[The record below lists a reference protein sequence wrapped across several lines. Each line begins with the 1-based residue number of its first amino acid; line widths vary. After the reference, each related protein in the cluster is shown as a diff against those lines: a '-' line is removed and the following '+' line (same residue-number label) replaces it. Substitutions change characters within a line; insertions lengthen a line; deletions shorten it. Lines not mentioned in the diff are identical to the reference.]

1 MMDRTPQFNSRLS
14 RFLVWPTSRPPKA
27 ALAILGF
34 GLVLGLGLGLFP
46 STGHTQ
52 DLSVLSD
59 RLDRLERTL
68 TDMQRTVYAGNPP
81 PAAAASGV
89 GSTADAA
96 PTALARIEVRLQRL
110 ETQIRELTGKVEEA
124 SYHANQVQKRLDT
137 LQADT
142 DYRLRALEGGAPPAP
157 VAGTGQQGNA
167 APPASGGQTTAA
179 ADANSGRGSLG
190 TISGSQLQLNPPPAG
205 GAPAQTAALP
215 PAGATPE
222 QLYDAAFD
230 LLVRKEF
237 GSAELAFQRFVSEYG
252 DDPLA
257 GNAQYWLGETYY
269 VRERYEDAAVAFL
282 NGYRE
287 YPSSPKAPDSLL
299 KLGMSLAR
307 AGKTNEACVTL
318 AKVESDYPNAG
329 TQLTRRLFLEKQR
342 LQCA

>member
-1 MMDRTPQFNSRLS
+1 MMDLTPRLTRRVFRSLQRRT
-14 RFLVWPTSRPPKA
+14 
-27 ALAILGF
+27 ALALAVFGF
-34 GLVLGLGLGLFP
+34 GIVLAAFP
-46 STGHTQ
+46 GAAQAQ
-52 DLSVLSD
+52 DLSVLAD
-59 RLDRLERTL
+59 RLDRLERTM
-68 TDMQRTVYAGNPP
+68 TDMQRTVYSGNPP

-124 SYHANQVQKRLDT
+124 TYHANQVQKRLDT

-142 DYRLRALEGGAPPAP
+142 DYRLRALEGGAPAAPASG
-157 VAGTGQQGNA
+157 VGQQGNA
-167 APPASGGQTTAA
+167 ASPAADSQTTAA
-179 ADANSGRGSLG
+179 VDTTSGRGTLG
-190 TISGSQLQLNPPPAG
+190 TISNSQLQLTPPPAG
-205 GAPAQTAALP
+205 GSAAQSASLP

-269 VRERYEDAAVAFL
+269 VRERFEDAAVAFL
-282 NGYRE
+282 TGYRDF
-287 YPSSPKAPDSLL
+287 PNSPKAPDSLL

-307 AGKTNEACVTL
+307 AGKTQEACVTL

-329 TQLTRRLFLEKQR
+329 TQLTLRLFLEKQR

>member
-1 MMDRTPQFNSRLS
+1 MMDLTPRLN
-14 RFLVWPTSRPPKA
+14 RRVCR
-27 ALAILGF
+27 ALQRRMAVALTVFGI
-34 GLVLGLGLGLFP
+34 GLVVGAFP
-46 STGHTQ
+46 SAVQAQ
-52 DLSVLSD
+52 DLSVLAD
-59 RLDRLERTL
+59 RLDRLERTMN
-68 TDMQRTVYAGNPP
+68 DMQRTVYAGNPP
-81 PAAAASGV
+81 PAAAASGM

-96 PTALARIEVRLQRL
+96 PTALARIEVRLQRM
-110 ETQIRELTGKVEEA
+110 EAQIRDLTGKVEEA
-124 SYHANQVQKRLDT
+124 TYNSNQVQKRLDT

-142 DYRLRALEGGAPPAP
+142 DYRLRALEGGAPPASA
-157 VAGTGQQGNA
+157 AGVGQQGNA
-167 APPASGGQTTAA
+167 APALSDNQSAASV
-179 ADANSGRGSLG
+179 DANSGRGTLG
-190 TISGSQLQLNPPPAG
+190 TISNSQLQLNPPPAG
-205 GAPAQTAALP
+205 GSSAAQAASLP

-237 GSAELAFQRFVSEYG
+237 GSAELAFQRFVAEYS

-269 VRERYEDAAVAFL
+269 VRERFEDAAVAFL
-282 NGYRE
+282 NGYRDF
-287 YPSSPKAPDSLL
+287 PNSPKAPDSLL

-307 AGKTNEACVTL
+307 AGKTQEACVTL

>member
-1 MMDRTPQFNSRLS
+1 MMDLTPRLA
-14 RFLVWPTSRPPKA
+14 RHLFRALPRPTTIV
-27 ALAILGF
+27 LA
-34 GLVLGLGLGLFP
+34 VLGYGIVFAAGP
-46 STGHTQ
+46 GSVQAQ
-52 DLSVLSD
+52 DLSVLAD
-59 RLDRLERTL
+59 RLDRLERTM

-124 SYHANQVQKRLDT
+124 TYHANQVQKRLDT

-142 DYRLRALEGGAPPAP
+142 DYRLRALEGGAPSAS
-157 VAGTGQQGNA
+157 GLGQQGNA
-167 APPASGGQTTAA
+167 SPPPSDSQSTAST
-179 ADANSGRGSLG
+179 DATSGRGTLG
-190 TISGSQLQLNPPPAG
+190 TISNSQLQLTPPAAG
-205 GAPAQTAALP
+205 GESGQTASLP

-269 VRERYEDAAVAFL
+269 VRERFEDAAVAFL
-282 NGYRE
+282 NGYRDF
-287 YPSSPKAPDSLL
+287 PNSPKAPDSLL

-307 AGKTNEACVTL
+307 AGKTQEACVTL

-329 TQLTRRLFLEKQR
+329 IQLTRRLFLEKQR